1 MYVYLAEEDKKQV
14 LSCQGGNAGFGET
27 VKGVL
32 VVTTDTSRFF
42 SVGERNQCW
51 IDGGLFSMSLVYALH
66 SLGLGSCC
74 LNWSVEKDT
83 DQKLRRITGIPQSEV
98 VIMMIGVG
106 HLPEKLVVARSM
118 RKPLETI
125 LVKGNLGSN

>member
-1 MYVYLAEEDKKQV
+1 M
-14 LSCQGGNAGFGET
+14 
-27 VKGVL
+27 
-32 VVTTDTSRFF
+32 TTDTYRFF

-51 IDGGLFSMSLVYALH
+51 IDGGLFSMSLVYGLH

-74 LNWSVEKDT
+74 LNWSVEKEA